1 MRFESC
7 INKVN
12 SEIENNPLTVN
23 ELKEAFYSFEN

>member
-1 MRFESC
+1 MRFESY
-7 INKVN
+7 INRVN